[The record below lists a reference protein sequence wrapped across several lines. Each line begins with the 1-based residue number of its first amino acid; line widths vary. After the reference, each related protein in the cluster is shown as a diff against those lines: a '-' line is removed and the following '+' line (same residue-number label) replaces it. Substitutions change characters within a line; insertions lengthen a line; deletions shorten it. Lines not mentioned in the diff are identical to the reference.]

1 MTGFRVDP
9 LTGRQVVIAPGRAAR
24 PGAKRGEVEPPSQA
38 ELDECP
44 FCKGREDRTPPETYA
59 IGPPDRAPDTPG
71 WQVRVVPNKYP
82 AFEGHEVVVHTPRHV
97 RSVAELTD
105 EELDL
110 VAQAWRARADG
121 AAGEG
126 FSYVHALVNEGKEAG
141 ASLPHSHSQLVWLRE
156 SPPAVAEER
165 GSGCRLCELLAR
177 ERSEQTRVVTDRDGL
192 LASTAYAG
200 RFPYETLI
208 APLEHEGDGLR
219 SELLPRALRGLAD
232 IVRRLIAVEGQ
243 VPLNA
248 WLHSGDHWH
257 FELVSRLSVPA
268 GIELG
273 AGIYVNLLAPEEA
286 ATRLR
291 NA

>member
-1 MTGFRVDP
+1 MELRVDP

-44 FCKGREDRTPPETYA
+44 FCDGREDRTPPETYA
-59 IGPPDRAPDTPG
+59 IGPPDRSRDTPG

-82 AFEGHEVVVHTPRHV
+82 AFEHHEVVVHTPRHV
-97 RSVAELTD
+97 RSIAELTAD
-105 EELDL
+105 ELDR
-110 VAQAWRARADG
+110 VAEAWRARTET
-121 AAGEG
+121 AAAEG
-126 FSYVHALVNEGKEAG
+126 FGYVHALVNEGKEAG

-156 SPPAVAEER
+156 PPPAVTEEH
-165 GSGCRLCELLAR
+165 GGTCRLCELLER
-177 ERSEQTRVVTDRDGL
+177 ERSGQTRVVAEVNGL
-192 LASTAYAG
+192 FAGTAYAG

-208 APLEHEGDGLR
+208 APLEHEADGLR
-219 SELLPRALRGLAD
+219 SGALAAALGLLAD
-232 IVRRLIAVEGQ
+232 ITRKLEGLEGR

-248 WLHSGDHWH
+248 WLHNGEHWH
-257 FELVSRLSVPA
+257 IELVPRLSVPA

-291 NA
+291 AP